1 MLSTV
6 DRHFWW
12 PLDLPA
18 SDRLFTM
25 QLQLEDGTF
34 SPQSHPEYTQV
45 RELGD
50 DAFSL
55 ACFGQ
60 FDFTMVAGGAPARVV
75 VALVSGNFFTVLGPR
90 PAHGRL
96 LTPLDDGPSG
106 APVVVVSHRA
116 WTTHFGQDPGIVGRT
131 VRLGSQVF
139 TVVGVVA
146 NPLPG
151 PAHDPDFWAPLSAVA
166 RLLPDSADA
175 LLAPAARWLSTVG
188 RLHPPASR
196 RDAAARTALAR
207 DRLPP
212 DAAATRPDDWRFV
225 ALPVGYARLGPAYHR
240 DATRFL
246 TILVLITGVF
256 LVAVS
261 SNMVLAAA
269 DARRRAD
276 ARVGR
281 AARAGRVAAAARPS
295 VRDRAARAR
304 RRRRAGGSPGAAV
317 AWSPRVGTAATGA
330 PGPDGRLRRRRRA
343 LDAGRGGRGL
353 GHRLPGVAGPDGHP
367 AAGAPEG
374 GRPGADGS
382 RHAPAGAGGHAG
394 RAVLRTAGRRG
405 TPVAQRRRRRGGFRA
420 GSPRGTFSSH
430 RLHTAD
436 ATGTDGYAFYRRL
449 LDELE
454 NRGVVS
460 SAAVAWHAPLSAF
473 TLSVSVEVPGV
484 ALDVLG
490 NAVSRDYF
498 RTLGVALIEGR
509 EFIATDHG
517 DSLPVAIVN
526 RTLAERLWPGRSAVG
541 RILTFPRSGGDRT
554 VVGVVDDMRY
564 RTLTEPAQPLA
575 YLPLA
580 QRVFSPAFLYARSS
594 ADPAITLQHLRQLTA
609 ALDPGV
615 PLSDIHALS
624 DRVDDALNRWRAP
637 AQLAGILALVT
648 LALTMGGLYGVV
660 TLSVSQRTRELALRV
675 ALGARETAVRRMVLA
690 QGLRLVA
697 AGALLG
703 LAAAVPLLMLLASQL
718 YGVAP
723 HDVPTVAA
731 SVLALFGAGGLACD
745 LPARR
750 AARLDVAAALR
761 TE

>member
-1 MLSTV
+1 MPVLNDLRRAVRLLVRRRTFAAIVVLTLSLAFSLPAVVLSTV
-6 DRHFWW
+6 DRHFWR
-12 PLDLPA
+12 PLDLPE

-45 RELGD
+45 RDLGD
-50 DAFSL
+50 EAFSL

-60 FDFTMVAGGAPARVV
+60 FDFTMVAGGAPARV
-75 VALVSGNFFTVLGPR
+75 
-90 PAHGRL
+90 
-96 LTPLDDGPSG
+96 
-106 APVVVVSHRA
+106 
-116 WTTHFGQDPGIVGRT
+116 
-131 VRLGSQVF
+131 
-139 TVVGVVA
+139 
-146 NPLPG
+146 
-151 PAHDPDFWAPLSAVA
+151 
-166 RLLPDSADA
+166 
-175 LLAPAARWLSTVG
+175 
-188 RLHPPASR
+188 
-196 RDAAARTALAR
+196 
-207 DRLPP
+207 
-212 DAAATRPDDWRFV
+212 
-225 ALPVGYARLGPAYHR
+225 
-240 DATRFL
+240 
-246 TILVLITGVF
+246 
-256 LVAVS
+256 
-261 SNMVLAAA
+261 
-269 DARRRAD
+269 
-276 ARVGR
+276 
-281 AARAGRVAAAARPS
+281 
-295 VRDRAARAR
+295 
-304 RRRRAGGSPGAAV
+304 
-317 AWSPRVGTAATGA
+317 
-330 PGPDGRLRRRRRA
+330 
-343 LDAGRGGRGL
+343 
-353 GHRLPGVAGPDGHP
+353 
-367 AAGAPEG
+367 
-374 GRPGADGS
+374 
-382 RHAPAGAGGHAG
+382 
-394 RAVLRTAGRRG
+394 
-405 TPVAQRRRRRGGFRA
+405 
-420 GSPRGTFSSH
+420 
-430 RLHTAD
+430 
-436 ATGTDGYAFYRRL
+436 
-449 LDELE
+449 
-454 NRGVVS
+454 
-460 SAAVAWHAPLSAF
+460 
-473 TLSVSVEVPGV
+473 
-484 ALDVLG
+484 
-490 NAVSRDYF
+490 
-498 RTLGVALIEGR
+498 
-509 EFIATDHG
+509 
-517 DSLPVAIVN
+517 
-526 RTLAERLWPGRSAVG
+526 AVG

-594 ADPAITLQHLRQLTA
+594 ADPAITLRHLHQVTA

-660 TLSVSQRTRELALRV
+660 TLAVSQRTRELALRV